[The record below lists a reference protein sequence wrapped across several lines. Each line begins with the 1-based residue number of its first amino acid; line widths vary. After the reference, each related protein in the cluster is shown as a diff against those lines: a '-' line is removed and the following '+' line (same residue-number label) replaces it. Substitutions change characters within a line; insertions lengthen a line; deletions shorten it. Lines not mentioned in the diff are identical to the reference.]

1 MGERA
6 SELARGDRVSRRGT
20 RSAPPLPLPLIAIAL
35 SCSADCLP
43 VGAPPAVI
51 NAIVDALNRRA
62 GVRHIDMP
70 ATARRVWEMIN
81 SVH

>member
-1 MGERA
+1 MTVG
-6 SELARGDRVSRRGT
+6 RRDQAG
-20 RSAPPLPLPLIAIAL
+20 A
-35 SCSADCLP
+35 
-43 VGAPPAVI
+43 VGALPAVI